1 MIKSKKFIVVQSESV
16 ANQMIAHGFIL
27 LSNVCG
33 TYTFINDNK
42 NGFNFSNI
50 DASKFHFTDKLYI

>member
-27 LSNVCG
+27 LSNICG
-33 TYTFINDNK
+33 TYTFVNEHKDN
-42 NGFNFSNI
+42 FNFSSI
-50 DASKFHFTDKLYI
+50 DTTKVVFTDKLFI